1 MNRIAWNQRYAGDA
15 TPAQADPHLRLETE
29 VSSLRPGRALDLAC
43 GNGRNAVWLATRGWQ
58 VTGVDFAE
66 VAISQAAALAER
78 CGVEVDWIV
87 EDLLDYRP
95 QAASFDLVTLL
106 FCQLPQDERRRVI
119 ESAAAAVA
127 PGGTFLL
134 AAHHPRNLLEG
145 TRGPRDPAVLYGPE
159 EVAAQLGGFV
169 VDQAA
174 CVERLLETAEGRG
187 RQIDTVVRARRQ
199 TEA

>member
-1 MNRIAWNQRYAGDA
+1 MNRIAWNQRYAEDA
-15 TPAQADPHLRLETE
+15 APAQADPHLRLETE
-29 VSSLRPGRALDLAC
+29 VASLRPGRALDLAC

-66 VAISQAAALAER
+66 AAIGQARTLAER
-78 CGVEVDWIV
+78 HGVEVDWIV
-87 EDLLDYRP
+87 ENLLEYRP
-95 QAASFDLVTLL
+95 APTSFELVTLL

-119 ESAAAAVA
+119 DSAAEAVA

-169 VDQAA
+169 VDRAA
-174 CVERLLETAEGRG
+174 CIERRLDTPEGRR
-187 RQIDTVVRARRQ
+187 RQIDTLVRARRQ
-199 TEA
+199 ATL